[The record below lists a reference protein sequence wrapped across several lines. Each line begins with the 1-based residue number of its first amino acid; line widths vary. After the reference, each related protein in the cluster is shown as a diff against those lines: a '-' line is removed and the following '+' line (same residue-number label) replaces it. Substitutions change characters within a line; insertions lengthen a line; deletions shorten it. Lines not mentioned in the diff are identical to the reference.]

1 MKIVFM
7 GTPEFAVPSLE
18 KLANHFDIAA
28 VVTVPD
34 KAKGRG
40 QKLSYS
46 PIKEKA
52 LELGLKVLQPD
63 SLKDEEFISD
73 LKYINPDIICVI
85 AFRILPESVYTIAK
99 IASFNIHGSLLP
111 KYRGAAPINRAIM
124 AGEKKTGLT
133 SFILKK
139 QVDTGDI
146 LLKKEV
152 DISKNMTAGE
162 LHDLL
167 MPLAAELSLD
177 TINLLQT
184 NDYTPLMQNESEVCP
199 APKIFRDECLINSN
213 VNYIIGKN
221 HILGLS
227 PYPSAFMF
235 LGDIEV
241 KIIKV
246 TISEENIPCGEFKIS
261 NKFLLGFESGTL
273 EVLELKVQG
282 KQSTKIKDFLNG
294 WRGIKEGNF

>member
-1 MKIVFM
+1 M

-18 KLANHFDIAA
+18 KLSYHFEIAA

-40 QKLSYS
+40 QKLSFS

-52 LELGLKVLQPD
+52 LELGLTVMQPN
-63 SLKDEEFISD
+63 SLKDEEFITE
-73 LKYINPDIICVI
+73 LKSINPDIICVI

-99 IASFNIHGSLLP
+99 VASFNIHGSLLP

-152 DISKNMTAGE
+152 EINENMTAGE
-162 LHDLL
+162 LHDML
-167 MPLAAELSLD
+167 MPIAAELSLE
-177 TINLLQT
+177 TINLLQS
-184 NDYTPLMQNESEVCP
+184 NDYTPLTQNEGEVCP
-199 APKIFRDECLINSN
+199 APKIFRDECLIKSN

-227 PYPSAFMF
+227 PYPSTFMF

-246 TISEENIPCGEFKIS
+246 IVSEDNIPCGEFRIS
-261 NKFLLGFESGTL
+261 NKFLLGFEEGTL

-282 KQSTKIKDFLNG
+282 KQATKIKDFLNG
-294 WRGIKEGNF
+294 WRGIKDGKF

>member
-18 KLANHFDIAA
+18 KLANHFEVAA

-34 KAKGRG
+34 REKGRG
-40 QKLSYS
+40 RKVSYS
-46 PIKEKA
+46 PVKEKA
-52 LELGLKVLQPD
+52 IELGIPVLQAN
-63 SLKDEEFISD
+63 SLKDEEFINE
-73 LKYINPDIICVI
+73 LKSINPDIICVI
-85 AFRILPESVYTIAK
+85 AFRILPEAVYSIAK

-124 AGEKKTGLT
+124 AGDKKSGLT

-152 DISKNMTAGE
+152 EISDNMTAGE

-167 MPLAAELSLD
+167 MPLAADLSLE
-177 TINLLQT
+177 TINLLISG
-184 NDYTPLMQNESEVCP
+184 DYDALTQDESLVSP
-199 APKIFRDECLINSN
+199 APKIFRDECKINSN
-213 VNYIIGKN
+213 VNYIIAKN

-227 PYPSAFMF
+227 PYPAAFMF
-235 LGDIEV
+235 LEESEV
-241 KIIKV
+241 KILKAE
-246 TISEENIPCGEFKIS
+246 ISEENIECGEFKIS
-261 NKFLLGFESGTL
+261 NKFLLGFEEGTL
-273 EVLELKVQG
+273 EVTELKVQG
-282 KQSTKIKDFLNG
+282 KQATKVKDFLNG
-294 WRGIKEGNF
+294 WRGVKEGKF